1 MAEISRLMAAG
12 EVEEIN
18 RRTEEAVG
26 AAAISHRLVAE
37 EVEISRRPVEM
48 ASVRPT
54 RYSQRPTHGES
65 DC

>member
-1 MAEISRLMAAG
+1 MAAG

-26 AAAISHRLVAE
+26 VGAAAISRRLVAE